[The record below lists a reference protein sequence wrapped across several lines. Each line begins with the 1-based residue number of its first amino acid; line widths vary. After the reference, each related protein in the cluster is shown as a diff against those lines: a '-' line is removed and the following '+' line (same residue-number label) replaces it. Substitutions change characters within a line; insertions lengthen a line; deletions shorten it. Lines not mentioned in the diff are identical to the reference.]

1 MKHDGAA
8 ERSNEHGDSGYSR
21 IDSKRSLTSEN
32 QSDGFVDFIYDLV
45 APYCP
50 ANGRPS
56 VALSVGSKC
65 CGGISLRH

>member
-1 MKHDGAA
+1 MMGRQNGQMSMVILDIVKLIPNDHILR
-8 ERSNEHGDSGYSR
+8 EINRKVS
-21 IDSKRSLTSEN
+21 
-32 QSDGFVDFIYDLV
+32 FDFIYDLI